1 MPGNVALESDPLASE
16 AVKILVRLAQPKRVW
31 LFGSRARGEHKV
43 SSDYDF
49 ALESSQLPVQDRWKI
64 SEALESLPTLRNFDV
79 VWLEFASDLLK
90 EEVAR
95 EGICLFER

>member
-1 MPGNVALESDPLASE
+1 MESDPLASE
-16 AVKILVRLAQPKRVW
+16 AVRILVQLAQPKRVW

-43 SSDYDF
+43 SSDYD
-49 ALESSQLPVQDRWKI
+49 LPMQDRWKI

-79 VWLEFASDLLK
+79 IWLEFASDLLK

-95 EGICLFER
+95 EGICLYER

>member
-1 MPGNVALESDPLASE
+1 MESDPLASE
-16 AVKILVRLAQPKRVW
+16 AVRILVQLAQPKRVW

-49 ALESSQLPVQDRWKI
+49 ALENSQLDRWNF

-95 EGICLFER
+95 EGICLYER